1 MRLVPVKCISERAN
15 WKKLVVGE
23 SYLIDTDSL
32 YMDYEGDT
40 YVDVY
45 DVEVGKGRKKIGILR
60 TSHFMSM

>member
-32 YMDYEGDT
+32 YMDWEGDT
-40 YVDVY
+40 FVDTYVGEIGSAV
-45 DVEVGKGRKKIGILR
+45 KIGILR
-60 TSHFMSM
+60 TSHFMSIT